1 MPHEVACVDISPL
14 VGREK
19 AGFLAVGM
27 WTEISVKVLRVPS
40 LELLHTQLLGGGII
54 VGTHVR
60 VYLVCR
66 VPVQLM

>member
-40 LELLHTQLLGGGII
+40 LELLHTQLLGGGI
-54 VGTHVR
+54 
-60 VYLVCR
+60 
-66 VPVQLM
+66 